1 MPTGPPAD
9 LSQVTLP
16 APGRPVPGE
25 PQQSLVSRQRSPSTW
40 QPLAGWHTKTPVCA
54 YGAHK
59 RLQQSPQLPQTVPST
74 PAVQNVGPVG
84 GAAHVPIVLPCAMVQ
99 VPEQHSEPL
108 EHASLV

>member
-1 MPTGPPAD
+1 M
-9 LSQVTLP
+9 TLP
-16 APGRPVPGE
+16 SPGRPVPGA

-54 YGAHK
+54 YGAQR

-74 PAVQNVGPVG
+74 PAEQNVGPDG
-84 GAAHVPIVLPCAMVQ
+84 GAAHVPTVLPAAMVH
-99 VPEQHSEPL
+99 VPLQHSEPC